1 MYLFTGAKARLSAVF
16 FCRMNHQTSQIIKYS
31 ENQTLYLAI
40 INFMYYDFLNPDVRI
55 VSEYY
60 TCTYTKT
67 QKKGKR
73 RKEGS
78 EKCIHNENLKTVML
92 PLCLD
97 LYNNLQKSVKACSLF
112 EMREKSTVKV
122 TLQC

>member
-60 TCTYTKT
+60 TRKGIGERRDLRNAFTKRT
-67 QKKGKR
+67 
-73 RKEGS
+73 
-78 EKCIHNENLKTVML
+78 LKL
-92 PLCLD
+92 
-97 LYNNLQKSVKACSLF
+97 
-112 EMREKSTVKV
+112 
-122 TLQC
+122 